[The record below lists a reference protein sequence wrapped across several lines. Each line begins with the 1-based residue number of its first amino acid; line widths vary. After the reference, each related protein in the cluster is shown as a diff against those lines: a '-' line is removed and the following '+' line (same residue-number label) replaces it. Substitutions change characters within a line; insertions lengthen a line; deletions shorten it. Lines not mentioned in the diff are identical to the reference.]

1 MDNLSR
7 LLSLLAPTCSV
18 NLHCRFTG
26 RWDADHPQ
34 QADGIVPWHVILRGE
49 TRLIVEGKTFD
60 VRAGDI
66 ILFPHGSP
74 HLLQSLVDWGQVVP
88 AQVNNNGIVTEVWT
102 EGPGPAVEVL
112 CGDFHFG
119 PGYRW
124 MFADETT
131 LIHLHA
137 DEQHDFPELETLLG
151 MLVRESLGGLPGSTS
166 IVKGLADT
174 LLALILR
181 ILLSLH
187 EPPAG
192 VLRLLSDTR
201 LAPAILAV
209 IADPA
214 SPWTMESM
222 AKRCFLSRATFARHF
237 SYSYHQTPQ
246 VWLNQ
251 LRMVL
256 AARLLSEEKNLSAE
270 RVAEQCGFLSLSS
283 FSKAFKKTWGITPAL
298 YRKRGYSTT
307 TTGNELTQVD
317 KINRQRAE
325 N

>member
-7 LLSLLAPTCSV
+7 LLSLLSPTCSV

-26 RWDADHPQ
+26 HWNADHPQ
-34 QADGIVPWHVILRGE
+34 QLAGTVPWHVILHGE
-49 TRLIVEGKTFD
+49 TRLVVEGKTFD

-66 ILFPHGSP
+66 LLLPHGSS

-88 AQVNNNGIVTEVWT
+88 AQVNNNGTVTEVWT

-112 CGDFHFG
+112 CGEFHFG

-124 MFADETT
+124 MFADETR
-131 LIHLHA
+131 LIHLHT
-137 DEQHDFPELETLLG
+137 DERHDFPELETLLL
-151 MLVRESLGGLPGSTS
+151 MLVRESLSGLPGSAS
-166 IVKGLADT
+166 IVKGLAET

-192 VLRLLSDTR
+192 VLRLLSDKR
-201 LAPAILAV
+201 LAPAVLAV

-214 SPWTMESM
+214 SPWTMELM
-222 AKRCFLSRATFARHF
+222 AQRCFLSRATFARHF
-237 SYSYHQTPQ
+237 SHSYHQTPQ
-246 VWLNQ
+246 SWLNQ

-256 AARLLSEEKNLSAE
+256 AARLLLEERSLTAE

-283 FSKAFKKTWGITPAL
+283 FSKAFKKTYGITPARH
-298 YRKRGYSTT
+298 RKRG
-307 TTGNELTQVD
+307 
-317 KINRQRAE
+317 
-325 N
+325 

>member
-7 LLSLLAPTCSV
+7 LLSLFAPACRV
-18 NLHCRFTG
+18 NLHCRFSG

-34 QADGIVPWHVILRGE
+34 QAAGIVPWHVILHGE
-49 TRLIVEGKTFD
+49 TRLVVEGKTFD

-66 ILFPHGSP
+66 VLFPHGSP
-74 HLLQSLVDWGQVVP
+74 HLLQSLLDWGQVIP
-88 AQVNNNGIVTEVWT
+88 AQVNNNGIVTEVRT

-112 CGDFHFG
+112 CGEFHFG

-131 LIHLHA
+131 LIHLHT
-137 DEQHDFPELETLLG
+137 DERRDFPELETLLV
-151 MLVRESLGGLPGSTS
+151 MLVRESLGAMPGSAS
-166 IVKGLADT
+166 IVKGLAET

-181 ILLSLH
+181 ILLSLR

-192 VLRLLSDTR
+192 VLRLLSDKR
-201 LAPAILAV
+201 LAPAVLAV

-222 AKRCFLSRATFARHF
+222 AQRCFLSRATFARHF
-237 SYSYHQTPQ
+237 SHCYHQTPQ
-246 VWLNQ
+246 AWLNQ

-256 AARLLSEEKNLSAE
+256 AARLLAEERNLTAE
-270 RVAEQCGFLSLSS
+270 RVAERCGFLSLSS
-283 FSKAFKKTWGITPAL
+283 FSKAFKKTYGITPAL
-298 YRKRGYSTT
+298 HRKR
-307 TTGNELTQVD
+307 
-317 KINRQRAE
+317 AA
-325 N
+325 

>member
-7 LLSLLAPTCSV
+7 LLSLLAPVCNV

-34 QADGIVPWHVILRGE
+34 QVAGIVPWHVILHGE
-49 TRLIVEGKTFD
+49 TRLVVEGNTFD

-66 ILFPHGSP
+66 VLFPHGSP

-131 LIHLHA
+131 LIHLRT
-137 DEQHDFPELETLLG
+137 DERHDCPELEALLV
-151 MLVRESLGGLPGSTS
+151 MLVRESLSGLPGSAS

-181 ILLSLH
+181 ILLSRR

-192 VLRLLSDTR
+192 ALRLLSDKR
-201 LAPAILAV
+201 LAPAVLAV

-214 SPWTMESM
+214 APWTMASM
-222 AKRCFLSRATFARHF
+222 AQRCFLSRATFARHF
-237 SYSYHQTPQ
+237 SNSYHQTPQ
-246 VWLNQ
+246 AWLNQ
-251 LRMVL
+251 LRMML
-256 AARLLSEEKNLSAE
+256 AVRLLSEARNLMME
-270 RVAEQCGFLSLSS
+270 GVAEQCGFLSLSS
-283 FSKAFKKTWGITPAL
+283 FTKAFKKTYGITPAQ
-298 YRKRGYSTT
+298 YRRRGHSPFF
-307 TTGNELTQVD
+307 TGTLPDGNDEQ
-317 KINRQRAE
+317 A
-325 N
+325 